1 MPIIID
7 RKTGEVLAANK
18 LTTEPKQKAW
28 EFIVKTYVEK
38 HPEKLQELFE
48 TQEENEGPV

>member
-1 MPIIID
+1 MPIVID
-7 RKTGEVLAANK
+7 RKTGEILAAPE
-18 LTTEPKQKAW
+18 LTSEQKQKAW

-48 TQEENEGPV
+48 TQEKNEGPV